1 MKKWQ
6 IAVLVL
12 VVAVAAAGIGAY
24 AATNYGTQSDPLIA
38 QSYLDEV
45 LGPQIERSIDEK
57 LAQATGQSAGG
68 GFTVVELAA
77 GESLELAAGSELVPR
92 AGTVTASASLADVT
106 SGAETAAGA
115 ALEQNH
121 LYAASATCR
130 LYAEG
135 SVTLLLRGSFNR
147 S

>member
-24 AATNYGTQSDPLIA
+24 AASNYGTQSDPLIA

-57 LAQATGQSAGG
+57 LA
-68 GFTVVELAA
+68 
-77 GESLELAAGSELVPR
+77 
-92 AGTVTASASLADVT
+92 
-106 SGAETAAGA
+106 
-115 ALEQNH
+115 
-121 LYAASATCR
+121 
-130 LYAEG
+130 
-135 SVTLLLRGSFNR
+135 
-147 S
+147 

>member
-1 MKKWQ
+1 M
-6 IAVLVL
+6 L
-12 VVAVAAAGIGAY
+12 
-24 AATNYGTQSDPLIA
+24 
-38 QSYLDEV
+38 
-45 LGPQIERSIDEK
+45 
-57 LAQATGQSAGG
+57 
-68 GFTVVELAA
+68 ELAA

-135 SVTLLLRGSFNR
+135 SVTLLLRGSFTR
-147 S
+147 G

>member
-24 AATNYGTQSDPLIA
+24 AASNYGTQSDPLIA

-68 GFTVVELAA
+68 GFTV
-77 GESLELAAGSELVPR
+77 LELAAGKAGDDMTVLV
-92 AGTVTASASLADVT
+92 AGIWKMCYS
-106 SGAETAAGA
+106 
-115 ALEQNH
+115 
-121 LYAASATCR
+121 R
-130 LYAEG
+130 
-135 SVTLLLRGSFNR
+135 
-147 S
+147 